1 MNETEPDISTSACR
15 YCRFYQSQGRR
26 GGSCQ
31 KLGVPVES
39 NWKACT
45 LASSPF
51 KTTVTKL
58 EEIFQ
63 LNSVVELAEKISGVD
78 TKDAYFEID
87 EQPRSQNVSLKTA
100 STKSKTTDLY

>member
-1 MNETEPDISTSACR
+1 MNEIEPDISTSVCR
-15 YCRFYQSQGRR
+15 YCRFYQSEGRR

-51 KTTVTKL
+51 KTTVIKL

-63 LNSVVELAEKISGVD
+63 LNAFKSANNIFKVD
-78 TKDAYFEID
+78 ANNCSEINLEET
-87 EQPRSQNVSLKTA
+87 EQTV
-100 STKSKTTDLY
+100 

>member
-1 MNETEPDISTSACR
+1 MNGIEPNISTSACR

-26 GGSCQ
+26 GGSCE

-63 LNSVVELAEKISGVD
+63 LNAVKSTDKVSNIKDVNSKIGELPSSENI
-78 TKDAYFEID
+78 
-87 EQPRSQNVSLKTA
+87 SLKTI
-100 STKSKTTDLY
+100 SDRSKTTDLC

>member
-1 MNETEPDISTSACR
+1 MNDIETDISTSVCR
-15 YCRFYQSQGRR
+15 YCRFYQPEGRR

-39 NWKACT
+39 KWKACT
-45 LASSPF
+45 FASLPF

-63 LNSVVELAEKISGVD
+63 LYSAVELASDVSEADAKGNYSTVD
-78 TKDAYFEID
+78 LKKT
-87 EQPRSQNVSLKTA
+87 EQMR
-100 STKSKTTDLY
+100 